1 MAITAIT
8 IENFKG
14 IKDPVRIELKPITLL
29 FGPNS
34 AGKSTV
40 VQALHYAREIFE
52 RHNLNPDRTLLGGDS
67 IDLGGFENLVY
78 RHDLS
83 LPIRLRFDLDLRR
96 EDLPRYF
103 EGYEDIGLVEWEES
117 DLWHIPGLV
126 KSAWVE
132 IAIRWSNIVDAPV
145 LSSYSVGI
153 NGENFVTIEAST
165 DGRQI
170 NLTRLETFNPIFL
183 AGSSSDRA
191 REIAIKI
198 LNFNE
203 AYTSEELEEL
213 GNIFLRIFEL
223 LNTEEGVPG
232 ISKDIALAGQV
243 SALPQWGSPIKFHP
257 SMWNKDVNFKEEGD
271 FIQLLSTLIT
281 GPGELV
287 RDALRKF
294 CYVGPLREVPK
305 RGHRPA
311 TSPDL
316 SRWANGLAAYDTL
329 FFAEV
334 EFIERVNQWL
344 TQEARLNSGYS
355 IEQKKYR
362 ELVEEHPLMLAV
374 LQGRLL
380 DEDMDFRE
388 SLLGL
393 PIKRRLLIRDEA
405 RDVELEPQDIGV
417 GISQVLP
424 VVVAALGHKT
434 GFVAIEQPELHIHP
448 AFQVALGDL
457 FIEQIRENPDLIFI
471 LETHSEH
478 LLLRLLRRIREAK
491 EGSLHDCHVGIEPE
505 KLSINYLE
513 STETKGTRI
522 RRLLVSEDG
531 DSLGD
536 WPKGFFEERAGELF

>member
-1 MAITAIT
+1 
-8 IENFKG
+8 
-14 IKDPVRIELKPITLL
+14 
-29 FGPNS
+29 
-34 AGKSTV
+34 
-40 VQALHYAREIFE
+40 
-52 RHNLNPDRTLLGGDS
+52 
-67 IDLGGFENLVY
+67 
-78 RHDLS
+78 
-83 LPIRLRFDLDLRR
+83 
-96 EDLPRYF
+96 
-103 EGYEDIGLVEWEES
+103 
-117 DLWHIPGLV
+117 
-126 KSAWVE
+126 
-132 IAIRWSNIVDAPV
+132 
-145 LSSYSVGI
+145 
-153 NGENFVTIEAST
+153 
-165 DGRQI
+165 
-170 NLTRLETFNPIFL
+170 
-183 AGSSSDRA
+183 
-191 REIAIKI
+191 
-198 LNFNE
+198 
-203 AYTSEELEEL
+203 
-213 GNIFLRIFEL
+213 
-223 LNTEEGVPG
+223 
-232 ISKDIALAGQV
+232 
-243 SALPQWGSPIKFHP
+243 
-257 SMWNKDVNFKEEGD
+257 
-271 FIQLLSTLIT
+271 
-281 GPGELV
+281 
-287 RDALRKF
+287 
-294 CYVGPLREVPK
+294 
-305 RGHRPA
+305 
-311 TSPDL
+311 
-316 SRWANGLAAYDTL
+316 
-329 FFAEV
+329 
-334 EFIERVNQWL
+334 
-344 TQEARLNSGYS
+344 
-355 IEQKKYR
+355 
-362 ELVEEHPLMLAV
+362 MLAV